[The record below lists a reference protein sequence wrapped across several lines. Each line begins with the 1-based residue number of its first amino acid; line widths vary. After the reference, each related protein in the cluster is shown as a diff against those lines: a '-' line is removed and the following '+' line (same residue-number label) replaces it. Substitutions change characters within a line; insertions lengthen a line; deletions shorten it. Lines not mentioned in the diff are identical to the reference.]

1 MDNTLFSESDPEQ
14 KHGCP
19 PCVTVILTNGV
30 SAPPCSP
37 IRSDRRPW
45 CRMMAPAEPELEEE
59 TPTLLKLIGKKN
71 STLGIWDYFRFEVTD
86 ITCVAK
92 LSSQSTASDT
102 LSQSSSKRQQTT
114 ICYTI

>member
-1 MDNTLFSESDPEQ
+1 MDNTLFSESDLEQ

-45 CRMMAPAEPELEEE
+45 CRMMASAEPELKEE
-59 TPTLLKLIGKKN
+59 TPTLLKFIGKKN
-71 STLGIWDYFRFEVTD
+71 SYLGIWDYFRFEVTD
-86 ITCVAK
+86 ITRVSK
-92 LSSQSTASDT
+92 SSSEITASDT
-102 LSQSSSKRQQTT
+102 LSQ
-114 ICYTI
+114 